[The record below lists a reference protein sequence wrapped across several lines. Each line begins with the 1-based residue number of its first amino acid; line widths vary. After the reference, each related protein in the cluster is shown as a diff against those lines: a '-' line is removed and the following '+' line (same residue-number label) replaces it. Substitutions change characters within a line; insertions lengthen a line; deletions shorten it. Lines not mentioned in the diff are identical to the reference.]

1 MASDLE
7 GMTDYDQFFL
17 NYKKKAEA
25 IQTRNAEK
33 NRIKQASQ
41 KSRFTNKDI
50 KEMYSLSGISHKN

>member
-41 KSRFTNKDI
+41 RSGFTNEDI
-50 KEMYSLSGISHKN
+50 EKMHSLSGISHKD